1 MIMNAD
7 LCPPFIGLATRM
19 LKYFQ
24 KHYIKNLLTSILTL
38 GLRITEVLRC
48 HSLSSFVVTLQTFNF
63 IVYVKG
69 QIYNLCNQP
78 RRRSFFIHIEFWYL
92 QSHDQYKFLITLFF
106 YFGWLFW
113 HKFSVILPTVSFIT
127 RGRQVS
133 KFWNYSRTRLETPN
147 TPIVIKLQSIPNSG
161 SSSARK
167 KNWEKNLFVAT
178 NK

>member
-1 MIMNAD
+1 MIMSAA
-7 LCPPFIGLATRM
+7 LCTPSIRHATRMRARM

-24 KHYIKNLLTSILTL
+24 KHYIKNLFTSILTL

-48 HSLSSFVVTLQTFNF
+48 HLLSSFVVTLQTFNF

-92 QSHDQYKFLITLFF
+92 QSHDQYTFLITLFF

-113 HKFSVILPTVSFIT
+113 HKFSVILPIVSVIT

-133 KFWNYSRTRLETPN
+133 KFQEIFW
-147 TPIVIKLQSIPNSG
+147 IKNI
-161 SSSARK
+161 
-167 KNWEKNLFVAT
+167 LFVWT
-178 NK
+178 I